1 MTQRKII
8 HIDMDCFFAA
18 IEARENPALAGRP
31 IAVGGNPAG
40 RGVVATC
47 SYEARRFGIHSAMP
61 MATALRKCP
70 ELVVVPVNMAL
81 YKSVSARIQAIFREY
96 TPLVEPLSLDEAF
109 LDVSDSPYCNGSAML
124 IAAEIRRRIREQEG
138 LTASAGIAP
147 NKFLAKVASDW
158 NKPDGQKVVRP
169 EEVDAFVSALPVERI
184 FGVGKVTARKLHEM
198 GIATCADLQQWPIE
212 ELEARFGRFGR
223 RLHELS
229 RGIDD
234 RPVKTVRRR
243 KSLSVED
250 TFARDLPGVAA
261 CDAELVALHAELLR
275 RLERLSGGQDSRIA
289 SLFLKLRFDDFTTTT
304 TQMPGFEPELTHYRE
319 LLRKAWLRGRRPVR
333 LIGVGVRFG
342 RGDRLRQLPLD
353 LPV

>member
-1 MTQRKII
+1 MPQRKII

-18 IEARENPALAGRP
+18 IEAREHPELAGRP
-31 IAVGGNPAG
+31 IAVGGDPAG

-47 SYEARRFGIHSAMP
+47 SYEARRFGVHSAMP

-70 ELVVVPVNMAL
+70 ELVVVPVDMAL

-109 LDVSDSPYCNGSAML
+109 LDVSDSPHCNGSATL
-124 IAAEIRRRIREQEG
+124 IAAEIRRRIHEQEE

-158 NKPDGQKVVRP
+158 NKPDGQKVVP
-169 EEVDAFVSALPVERI
+169 PQEVDAFVRTLPVERI
-184 FGVGKVTARKLHEM
+184 FGVGKVTARKLHAM
-198 GIATCADLQQWPIE
+198 GIVNCADLQQWPAE
-212 ELEARFGRFGR
+212 ELETRFGRFGR

-234 RPVKTVRRR
+234 RPVTPVRRR

-250 TFARDLPGVAA
+250 TFPRDLPDIAS
-261 CDAELVALHAELLR
+261 CDAELVTLHAELLR
-275 RLERLSGGQDSRIA
+275 RLERLSGKRANRIT
-289 SLFLKLRFDDFTTTT
+289 SLFLKLRFEDFTTTT
-304 TQMPGFEPELTHYRE
+304 AQMPGFDPELTRYRE
-319 LLRKAWLRGRRPVR
+319 LLRRAWSRGRRPVR

-342 RGDRLRQLPLD
+342 REESSRQLALD
-353 LPV
+353 LL

>member
-1 MTQRKII
+1 MPQRKII

-18 IEARENPALAGRP
+18 IEAREKPALAGRP
-31 IAVGGNPAG
+31 IAVGGNPAD

-47 SYEARRFGIHSAMP
+47 SYEARRFGVHSAMP

-70 ELVVVPVNMAL
+70 ELVVVPVDMVL

-109 LDVSDSPYCNGSAML
+109 LDVSDSLHCNGSATL
-124 IAAEIRRRIREQEG
+124 IAAEIRRRIHEQEG

-158 NKPDGQKVVRP
+158 NKPDGQKVVP
-169 EEVDAFVSALPVERI
+169 PQEVDAFVRTLPVERI
-184 FGVGKVTARKLHEM
+184 FGVGKVTARKLHAM
-198 GIATCADLQQWPIE
+198 GIVNCADLQQWPAE
-212 ELEARFGRFGR
+212 ELETRFGRFGR

-234 RPVKTVRRR
+234 RPVTPVRRR

-250 TFARDLPGVAA
+250 TFPRDLPDIAA
-261 CDAELVALHAELLR
+261 CDAELVPLHAELLR
-275 RLERLSGGQDSRIA
+275 RLERLPDRRVGRIV
-289 SLFLKLRFDDFTTTT
+289 SLFLKLRFEDFATTTV
-304 TQMPGFEPELTHYRE
+304 QMPGFEPELALYRE
-319 LLRKAWLRGRRPVR
+319 LLHKAWSRGSRPVR

-342 RGDRLRQLPLD
+342 DGEGSRQLELD
-353 LPV
+353 FL